1 MTKRISHLA
10 LNSLPTVAPE
20 AGSIVFLSNGSQ
32 YVTTT
37 NGTYIKISDLVFTDT
52 LEQFGTLEKLYVHTE
67 NGKAKLKVWNGL
79 EYIDVG
85 GGQNFDTTQLEADIA
100 QLQSDLVALQD
111 KFITAE
117 SKITSN
123 EGKIS
128 TLDGKVT
135 TLETELDNLD
145 LAIIEANILSNTNS
159 ITTITTKVTDLE
171 TDITTLES
179 DMDNVDAKL
188 LALETKITELESAE
202 VDLTPIQTQLDAVVS
217 NATTNTIDITTLNGK
232 VSTLETEVANIES
245 GQDGLSAY
253 QIAVNNGFI
262 GTEVEWLESL
272 KGQNGTDGI
281 NGINGSDA
289 EVTSENIETA
299 LGYKPAST
307 ASFNVTIGTNWVG
320 SVAPYTQTV
329 SVNGILST
337 DSPFAYPIYSSD
349 NATAINEEDTW
360 SKIGKIT
367 TNANNVT
374 ITCFEEKPTT
384 ALTIQLKVVR

>member
-145 LAIIEANILSNTNS
+145 LATIEANILSNTNN
-159 ITTITTKVTDLE
+159 ITTINTKVTDLE

-179 DMDNVDAKL
+179 DMNNVDDKV

-202 VDLTPIQTQLDAVVS
+202 VDLTPIQTQLDTIEGDV
-217 NATTNTIDITTLNGK
+217 ATNSTDITTLNGK

-253 QIAVNNGFI
+253 QIAVNNGFV

-272 KGQNGTDGI
+272 KGQNGLD
-281 NGINGSDA
+281 GINGSDA

-320 SVAPYTQTV
+320 SVAPYIQTV